1 MFRSFRHFPFWPF
14 PPVVFPTD
22 SWLLTTVLPFAFFF
36 VGCSPTYILRAGYEE
51 AKILWNRRPI
61 TEVLNRPDVD
71 AATREKLELVLRV
84 RRFVEQDLAFNVG
97 RSYSTIT
104 ELDKPPVVYVVTAA
118 PRIKLELYTWWFPII
133 GQVVYKGYFDKTDAQ
148 QEAQRLE
155 QQGYD
160 TYVRPAM
167 AFSTLGWFS
176 DPLLPHLL
184 RYDPETLANIIVH
197 ELFHSTFY
205 VKGQSAFNESLANF
219 AGHRGSIAFFT
230 KEFGQDATITRQAQA
245 TWENELTV
253 AQFLATGVE
262 RLQVLYA
269 SVVSEE
275 EKLRQREELF
285 AQLQQEFRSLPG
297 PVRQNT
303 DFATVRLNNA
313 VVLQYLI
320 YLQELALFERVYQQ
334 YEQNLH
340 TTLTQITDA
349 AKKDADPFAGVRSL
363 VTTTS
368 EASSLGWRRESIGKP
383 EKTLPLRPCNLFQ
396 C

>member
-1 MFRSFRHFPFWPF
+1 MRSWTLNFG
-14 PPVVFPTD
+14 PPLRFGKTRLLPTD
-22 SWLLTTVLPFAFFF
+22 SWLLTTFSLLAFCFA
-36 VGCSPTYILRAGYEE
+36 GCSPTYILRAGYEE

-61 TEVLNRPDVD
+61 AEVLNRPDVD
-71 AATREKLELVLRV
+71 AATREKLELVLQV
-84 RRFVEQDLAFNVG
+84 RRFVEQELAFNVG
-97 RSYSTIT
+97 GSYSTIT

-118 PRIKLELYTWWFPII
+118 PRTKLEPYTWWFPII
-133 GQVVYKGYFDKTDAQ
+133 GQVAYKGYFDQTDAQ
-148 QEAQRLE
+148 QEARRLE

-160 TYVRPAM
+160 TYIRPAM

-184 RYDPETLANIIVH
+184 RYDRETLANIIIH

-219 AGHRGSIAFFT
+219 AGHRGAVAFFT
-230 KEFGQDATITRQAQA
+230 KDSGPDAAITRQAQA

-262 RLQVLYA
+262 RLKDLYA
-269 SVVSEE
+269 SAISED

-320 YLQELALFERVYQQ
+320 YLQDLALFERVYQQ
-334 YEQNLH
+334 SDQDLH
-340 TTLTQITDA
+340 TTLMRITEG
-349 AKKDADPFAGVRSL
+349 AKKDTDPFAGVRSL
-363 VTTTS
+363 VTVVS
-368 EASSLGWRRESIGKP
+368 EASSPSREREPGA
-383 EKTLPLRPCNLFQ
+383 
-396 C
+396 